1 MRGRG
6 FAAAVGIACALLAV
20 LATLALA
27 SPRREATPLEQT
39 QALYDR
45 VQAAQTDNNDLG
57 TQVDTLHK
65 DITALQA
72 EVARLKGDNGT
83 LRQTLNQAQLL
94 TADVA
99 LKGPGVVV
107 TLSDAPRQRIEQA
120 GAFYDINWFL
130 VHDHDLLT
138 VVNLLKDAGAEAIS
152 VNGVRLQA
160 DTAIHCAGPAIY
172 VRDISLTPPF
182 VIAAIG
188 DGNALSDAILRG
200 GDAGNPAAIYQEL
213 QVFGIIFTVE
223 KKEDIMIPSSETT
236 DAARRASHNR

>member
-27 SPRREATPLEQT
+27 SPKLESTPLEQT
-39 QALYDR
+39 QALHDR
-45 VQAAQTDNNDLG
+45 VQVAQTDNDDLSA
-57 TQVDTLHK
+57 QADTLRK

-72 EVARLKGDNGT
+72 EVARLQGDNGT
-83 LRQTLNQAQLL
+83 LRQALNQAQLM
-94 TADVA
+94 TDMA

-107 TLSDAPRQRIEQA
+107 TLSDAPKSRIEQA

-152 VNGVRLQA
+152 INGIRLQA

-172 VRDISLTPPF
+172 VSDISLTPPF

-213 QVFGIIFTVE
+213 QVFGIVFTVE
-223 KKEDIMIPSSETT
+223 KKGGHHDSIL
-236 DAARRASHNR
+236 

>member
-6 FAAAVGIACALLAV
+6 FAAAVGIACVLLAV

-27 SPRREATPLEQT
+27 SPRRQATPLEQT

-45 VQAAQTDNNDLG
+45 VQAAQTDSGDLNA
-57 TQVDTLHK
+57 QAA
-65 DITALQA
+65 ALQGDIDVLRA
-72 EVARLKGDNGT
+72 QVGKLQGDNAA
-83 LRQTLNQAQLL
+83 LQQALEQAKLL
-94 TADVA
+94 TADTA
-99 LKGPGVVV
+99 LIGPGVVV
-107 TLSDAPRQRIEQA
+107 TLSDAPKTRIEQA

-152 VNGVRLQA
+152 INGVRLQA

-188 DGNALSDAILRG
+188 DANVLSDAILRG
-200 GDAGNPAAIYQEL
+200 GDAGNPVAIYQEL
-213 QVFGIIFTVE
+213 QVFGIVFTVE
-223 KKEDIMIPSSETT
+223 KQEDIMIPGSLTT